1 MITATPPPAPLPPTP
16 RAPHP
21 SRTLLAPTP
30 FVRSARAEDAAAL
43 AGLSQPFV
51 RSGALRERPASL
63 YATHAA
69 DFLVT
74 QGLAGRLDGCVG
86 LRVHQAGPGEGRGP
100 VGVLYN
106 FCVAGQ
112 RQGHG
117 VGAGLLRAALA
128 VARAQSLGALFTA
141 TTGGGGL
148 FLRYGFTPTAARLA
162 PPSWAASLD
171 PRRGAR
177 ILARAL

>member
-1 MITATPPPAPLPPTP
+1 MITATPPAPLPH
-16 RAPHP
+16 APYAP
-21 SRTLLAPTP
+21 LAPAP
-30 FVRSARAEDAAAL
+30 PVRSARPEDAAAL
-43 AGLSQPFV
+43 ADLSQPFV

-74 QGLAGRLDGCVG
+74 QGRPGGPLDGCVG
-86 LRVHQAGPGEGRGP
+86 LRVHPAGPGEGGRGA

-117 VGAGLLRAALA
+117 VGGALLRAVLA
-128 VARAQSLGALFTA
+128 VARARSLGALYTA

-148 FLRYGFTPTAARLA
+148 FLRYGFAPTTALLA
-162 PPSWAASLD
+162 PASWAESLD
-171 PRRGAR
+171 PRRNAR
-177 ILARAL
+177 ILAKVL